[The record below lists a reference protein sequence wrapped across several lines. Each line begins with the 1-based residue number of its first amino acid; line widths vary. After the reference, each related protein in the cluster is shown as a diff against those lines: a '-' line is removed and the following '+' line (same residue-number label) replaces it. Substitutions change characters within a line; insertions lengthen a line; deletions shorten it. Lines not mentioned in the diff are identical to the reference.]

1 MKSYEE
7 LYTSIKSLRAK
18 EHETQIEL
26 LLTLAEFEQAGY
38 YRDAGYGSLFSFLV
52 EGLSYCKSAASRRM
66 NTARVVKAYPQ
77 ALDLLREYRVSLT
90 TLSLISGVITPENS
104 SELLSSIADRSRD
117 DVDRIV
123 AVLRSKPISS
133 PKESVKVIKT
143 VKDTTKAISTAE
155 LPIFAAPKEN
165 KVSKVVPPVE
175 PQNSEQPK
183 VSEEELLYKLSL
195 SVSEDVMAKLKQ
207 VQGLLSKSKGKSV
220 SMAEVL
226 GETLDLFLEKKT
238 PEGRNGKRERIA
250 KSQSK
255 VESSKR
261 DTPAQTRNK
270 TLTQKDKDRVLKEAD
285 YQCSYVSPEGVRCK
299 ETRGLQV
306 DHIIPRVVGGGNDR
320 TNLRCLCQVH
330 NLLAAELALGRNN
343 VRRNFESDV
352 RAT

>member
-18 EHETQIEL
+18 EHEAQIEL

-38 YRDAGYGSLFSFLV
+38 YRDAGYSTLFSFLV

-143 VKDTTKAISTAE
+143 VKDTTKAISTGE
-155 LPIFAAPKEN
+155 LPIFAVPKEN

-175 PQNSEQPK
+175 PRKSEIKRSRRKNVTCDHSP
-183 VSEEELLYKLSL
+183 LS
-195 SVSEDVMAKLKQ
+195 A
-207 VQGLLSKSKGKSV
+207 
-220 SMAEVL
+220 
-226 GETLDLFLEKKT
+226 
-238 PEGRNGKRERIA
+238 
-250 KSQSK
+250 
-255 VESSKR
+255 
-261 DTPAQTRNK
+261 
-270 TLTQKDKDRVLKEAD
+270 
-285 YQCSYVSPEGVRCK
+285 
-299 ETRGLQV
+299 
-306 DHIIPRVVGGGNDR
+306 
-320 TNLRCLCQVH
+320 
-330 NLLAAELALGRNN
+330 
-343 VRRNFESDV
+343 
-352 RAT
+352 